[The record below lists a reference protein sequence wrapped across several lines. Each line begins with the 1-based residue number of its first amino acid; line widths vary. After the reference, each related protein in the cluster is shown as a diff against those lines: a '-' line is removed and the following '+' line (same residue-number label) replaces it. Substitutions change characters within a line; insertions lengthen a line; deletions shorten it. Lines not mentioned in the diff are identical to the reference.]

1 MNISNS
7 TVKAFSGLAISL
19 EQAQRQFG
27 NKHKNDVPPDGDYI
41 GKMWLT
47 PEEHAKQKSAKDK

>member
-7 TVKAFSGLAISL
+7 TVKAFSGFAISL
-19 EQAQRQFG
+19 DQAQRQFG
-27 NKHKNDVPPDGDYI
+27 NKHQNDVPPDGDYI

-47 PEEHAKQKSAKDK
+47 PEEHAKQKSANDK